1 MTRLLSLSLLAALVL
16 AGPASA
22 QTTFDTVDDFIAQ
35 AATTPSLQAG
45 ADVKIRRAIVAGAPR
60 TGGELPERWVF
71 ADYPGT
77 GPKSWRDP
85 FVQFDLRSSGPASV
99 RVHLVTRQWQN
110 SYDYDGTLDDILIV
124 DTEHQ
129 QVQEGYTVELR
140 GRVVYDRIAKRYT
153 LFPRVRRSSADEG
166 LRVTG
171 SVGAPVVPEL
181 REVHYAD
188 DVVAA
193 GATVRL
199 RGYGLSA
206 STRVRAG
213 GVQLPVVSASANG
226 KDLVVRVPASA
237 PHGVTALSC
246 EDAQGRA
253 GLGAPRL
260 GINRAPRLAS
270 LTGVRFVAGR
280 EVELRGAHL
289 TNVSSMAELAPSTF
303 GLGLQAPT
311 VELGGRRL
319 RSRVAGDKLVVTLP
333 VDLVL
338 GQHELVVSNDAGAAR
353 ANVRVIAGT
362 TGIVASIG
370 GNP

>member
-1 MTRLLSLSLLAALVL
+1 MTRLLSLSLLALVL

-22 QTTFDTVDDFIAQ
+22 QTTFDTVDDFIAR

-85 FVQFDLRSSGPASV
+85 FVQFDLRSTGPASL
-99 RVHLVTRQWQN
+99 RVHLVTQQWQN
-110 SYDYDGTLDDILIV
+110 SYDYDGTLDDILVV

-129 QVQEGYTVELR
+129 QVQRGYTLELR
-140 GRVVYDRIAKRYT
+140 GRVVYDRVNERYT

-188 DVVAA
+188 DVVSA

-199 RGYGLSA
+199 RGYGLGA
-206 STRVRAG
+206 GTKVRAG
-213 GVQLPVVSASANG
+213 GVQLPVVSVSANG
-226 KDLVVRVPASA
+226 KELVASVPADA
-237 PHGVTALSC
+237 PHGVVALAC

-260 GINRAPRLAS
+260 GINRAPQLSS

-280 EVELRGAHL
+280 EVELRGL
-289 TNVSSMAELAPSTF
+289 RLSNVSSMAELAPSTF
-303 GLGLQAPT
+303 GLGLQAPD
-311 VELGGRRL
+311 VQLGDRRL
-319 RSRVAGDKLVVTLP
+319 RARLSGDRLVVTLP
-333 VDLVL
+333 ADLVL

-353 ANVRVIAGT
+353 ATVRVIAGT
-362 TGIVASIG
+362 TGIVATIG
-370 GNP
+370 SNP